1 MISGRQKVCKR
12 IFDVV
17 LSLLLILILWP
28 IILVVI
34 ILAAIDTHSFGL
46 FLQKRVGQEAKL
58 FTIIKAKT
66 MREPKKTIS
75 AIGDFLRNSKLDE
88 LPQLFN
94 IFAGQMSF
102 VGPRPDL
109 PGFADKLQGEDR
121 VILFVKPGLTS
132 PAAIKYSKEEQLLAQ
147 QDDPEEYNRDVI
159 WKDKVAMNVDY
170 VRNWTFEKDIKC
182 LLKTLKLI
190 K

>member
-1 MISGRQKVCKR
+1 MISGRQKVSKR
-12 IFDVV
+12 MFDVV

-28 IILVVI
+28 IILITV
-34 ILAAIDTHSFGL
+34 ILAAIDTHSSGL
-46 FLQKRVGQEAKL
+46 FLQKRVGQQAKL

-66 MREPKKTIS
+66 MKEPNKTIS
-75 AIGDFLRNSKLDE
+75 SIGAFLRHTKLDE

-94 IFAGQMSF
+94 IFIGQMSF

-121 VILFVKPGLTS
+121 IILTVRPGLTS
-132 PAAIKYSKEEQLLAQ
+132 PATIKYSNEEQLLAKQ
-147 QDDPEEYNRDVI
+147 ENPDRYNREVI

-170 VRNWTFEKDIKC
+170 VKNWAFNKDIKC
-182 LLKTLKLI
+182 LLKTIKLI